1 MHPLEF
7 WNAFH
12 LFRESKENL
21 WVVDCFLEKYGF
33 LFLLSL
39 NPKFLLV
46 NYSRIYMMVV
56 YIVIHVCIFGDLNC
70 LSKANLKST
79 LKGDESSFL
88 LSMPENMKTRG
99 FSNFSEAFLFFWV
112 KDSRKTMEWG
122 SQPKL
127 QLPRELLASLQPALS
142 KGFFTSQ
149 ARRVR
154 WNTDAWWRI
163 GRSVFH
169 CAGAAGNEEVKSD
182 GVISSASL
190 VSSKATNFH
199 HFTPSVPL
207 LQTALLSQ
215 TQWGCAVKFWP
226 HAGRNAVTV

>member
-1 MHPLEF
+1 
-7 WNAFH
+7 
-12 LFRESKENL
+12 
-21 WVVDCFLEKYGF
+21 
-33 LFLLSL
+33 
-39 NPKFLLV
+39 
-46 NYSRIYMMVV
+46 MMVV

-207 LQTALLSQ
+207 LQTALLSKTMRLCNEVLTSCWQ
-215 TQWGCAVKFWP
+215 KCCHSLMKSPKQGGGKSV
-226 HAGRNAVTV
+226 NACSQACRGELFLLIEEWVRIAPRSS